1 MRVAV
6 TGRGVVTGLGL
17 DLATTWDRLLA
28 GESAARPIGGS
39 DASDSEL
46 NYAGQV
52 DDEALAG
59 WLPRGRAR
67 RFMDRRG
74 LLAFAAAHQ
83 ALQEAGLD
91 SSEIALGDRAGVTL
105 ATGHVL
111 ADVGELAAA
120 ITQMERANSC
130 EWTPAEIVAVGRRVP
145 PLSFITRIINMPANH
160 VAIAA
165 RCRGPS
171 ATFTDDCGGAHA
183 LGSASRWIRSGMA
196 DMMLVGGV
204 DSRIDPLHLGSPPLP
219 RRRQRGFL
227 VKGPRSWSSRRC
239 LTRSRGALASWQSWS
254 ATAALTRRTRAQTG
268 SRGHSTARP
277 LWRWEARHRA
287 R

>member
-6 TGRGVVTGLGL
+6 TGRGVVTGLGP

-219 RRRQRGFL
+219 RRQAVR
-227 VKGPRSWSSRRC
+227 VSW
-239 LTRSRGALASWQSWS
+239 
-254 ATAALTRRTRAQTG
+254 
-268 SRGHSTARP
+268 
-277 LWRWEARHRA
+277 
-287 R
+287 